1 MRVPVLALVLA
12 LALPG
17 VARAQA
23 AAKGAR
29 DPGAAPSSRCER
41 VTLQGVTVTLT
52 LDGLKWGGWNR
63 LCDTLVRFLRPGAVP
78 LPANATKVAERLL
91 GETGYFATE
100 DCQSAATSLTCRLT
114 PQRMVYDV
122 DITGDVPFS
131 ILKDDL
137 RRRIF
142 LRPGSLLTD
151 EAATLARQR
160 KRLED
165 YLRRQGYFGSV
176 VHLAA
181 LDVDEAEPNQGVRLV
196 AAVRPGRTVS
206 LRHLDL
212 RGRLP
217 PKFTEK
223 DVRAVFTHF
232 LFLKWGRQRFQPAQF
247 DDDLQALTR
256 RLQALGY
263 PEAQATGKWNLDL
276 AHHQADVVL
285 RIETGPKLVL
295 RFEGNTHLKSA
306 ALKKLASFD
315 EVGVID
321 PVEIASTAKAVVT
334 RYQQDGYYAV
344 KVDTRSETPSEN
356 VFDLTYV
363 IHEGPRASVGKVV
376 FQGNQAIPTATL
388 RRSVSLHTRADAFL
402 VTGRWV
408 DAAAVADSRAIQ
420 AYYLTQGYGDAKVE
434 ATRTVLGEGRLEAV
448 FHIEEGPR
456 RVVSSLTVTGL
467 PKALKEKALLAKLRL
482 KARGPFI
489 EDDVAADRRRILA
502 LLAGAGYSRS
512 EVHQTV
518 EAPPAAK
525 GGPVKVVFTV
535 TPGPQSIFGGALLR
549 GNFRTVGS
557 LLHNE
562 LSLEPGDALNLV
574 ALGQAR
580 RRLRNLGP
588 FASVELK
595 PLDLWRGDAQTWLL
609 VALQERDVTALDGV
623 LSFSTD
629 QGFAVGFD
637 YHDRDFLG
645 RAIRLDLQLRTGA
658 FGGFDPAVRI
668 GNADSLNATLS
679 APRPLGAPFDLQA
692 TAFYRYQDLSRY
704 TERRVGIT
712 AGAVRRF
719 LRRSACPICPDAT
732 GTFRYEVS
740 AGELDDHT
748 RRFVAFDHSY
758 GVPAANIGR
767 LVPGLH
773 LDRRDSFVDPRHGYA
788 ADLRFEFADTALSPI
803 GKGASFWRIV
813 ASGQGYVD
821 LGAPFARRL
830 NEAGMT
836 LGGPVVL
843 ATGLSYGAA
852 RPFGGDR
859 ALPESESFYYGGDFS
874 VRGIADRA
882 SLAAFPGAQYLF
894 VGSLEARWYFLQNFY
909 FGSWQLALFANLGTV
924 AYNFP
929 ELFQSSTLSLGVS
942 LRFVTPVG
950 PIAVSWADS
959 VIRPE
964 AILLQ
969 SPQSLPVAGRIHVT
983 FGYPF

>member
-1 MRVPVLALVLA
+1 MRVPVLALALA

-23 AAKGAR
+23 KASVAKAS
-29 DPGAAPSSRCER
+29 APVSRCNR

-52 LDGLKWGGWNR
+52 LEGLKWGGWDP
-63 LCDTLVRFLRPGAVP
+63 LCDTLVRFLRPGSVP
-78 LPANATKVAERLL
+78 LATDAAKVAERLL
-91 GETGYFATE
+91 GETGFFATE
-100 DCQSAATSLTCRLT
+100 DCSAGAAELTCRLT

-122 DITGDVPFS
+122 DITGDIPFS

-151 EAATLARQR
+151 EATTLARQR

-176 VHLAA
+176 VQLAA
-181 LDVDEAEPNQGVRLV
+181 IDVDEAEPNQGVRLV
-196 AAVRPGRTVS
+196 AAVRPGRTVM
-206 LRHLDL
+206 LRHLQI
-212 RGRLP
+212 RGKLP
-217 PKFTEK
+217 PKFTEQE
-223 DVRAVFTHF
+223 VRAVFTHF
-232 LFLKWGRQRFQPAQF
+232 LFLKWGRQRFQPAKF

-256 RLQALGY
+256 RLQSLGY
-263 PEAQATGKWNLDL
+263 PEAQVTGKWNLDL
-276 AHHQADVVL
+276 GHHQADVVL
-285 RIETGPKLVL
+285 RVQTGPKLVL
-295 RFEGNTHLKSA
+295 RFEGNTHVKSGD
-306 ALKKLASFD
+306 LKKLASFD

-321 PVEIASTAKAVVT
+321 PVEIATTAKAIAT

-344 KVDTRSETPSEN
+344 KVDTKSETPSEN

-363 IHEGPRASVGKVV
+363 IHEGPRASVQKVV
-376 FQGNQAIPTATL
+376 FQGDQAISASAL
-388 RRSVSLHTRADAFL
+388 RRSVDLHTRANAFL

-408 DAAAVADSRAIQ
+408 DDATVADSRSIQ
-420 AYYLTQGYGDAKVE
+420 SYYVKQGYGAAKVE
-434 ATRTVLGEGRLEAV
+434 AERKVLGKGHLEAV

-456 RVVSSLTVTGL
+456 RVVASLEVKGL
-467 PKALKEKALLAKLRL
+467 PRELKEKALLAKLRL
-482 KARGPFI
+482 KAGGPYV
-489 EDDVAADRRRILA
+489 EDDVSADRRRILA
-502 LLAGAGYSRS
+502 LLAAAGYSRTD
-512 EVHQTV
+512 VHQAV
-518 EAPPAAK
+518 DAPPAAK
-525 GGPVKVVFTV
+525 GGPVQVTFTV
-535 TPGPQSIFGGALLR
+535 TPGAKALFGGALIR
-549 GNFRTVGS
+549 GNFRTVAS

-562 LSLEPGDALNLV
+562 LSLEPGAALDIV

-595 PLDLWRGDAQTWLL
+595 PLDLWRGSAQTWLL

-679 APRPLGAPFDLQA
+679 APRPLGAPFNLQA
-692 TAFYRYQDLSRY
+692 TAFYRYQDLAAF

-712 AGAVRRF
+712 AGAVRRV
-719 LRRSACPICPDAT
+719 LQRSACPICPDAT
-732 GTFRYEVS
+732 ATFRYEVS

-767 LVPGLH
+767 LVPSLR

-788 ADLRFEFADTALSPI
+788 ADLRFEFANTVLTPL
-803 GKGASFWRIV
+803 GKGANFWRIL
-813 ASGQGYVD
+813 ASGQGYLD

-830 NEAGMT
+830 NEDGMT

-843 ATGLSYGAA
+843 ATGISYGAA
-852 RPFGGDR
+852 RPYGGDR

-909 FGSWQLALFANLGTV
+909 FGSWQLALFADLGTV
-924 AYNFP
+924 AYNLP
-929 ELFQSSTLSLGVS
+929 DLFQASTLSLGVS

-964 AILLQ
+964 AILRQ